1 MGPVK
6 DQERLFCNEEQKIR
20 TRVPLPPLFLQERP
34 QKSSPLP
41 SLFPLLPLT
50 AELNLRWQMLQD
62 MKSFFF
68 RGEGTPNVWL
78 MTAFWTGSIC
88 EGGGRAQELWGQHSK
103 AGEGGSPCQMPQT
116 KDSGGGQRAA
126 RRENVPVPVE
136 FKKKQQPLPWLTVPA
151 SLGRTGGRGM
161 ARVTSMVLRNQRLLV
176 PASLPPR

>member
-6 DQERLFCNEEQKIR
+6 DQERLFCNEGQKIR

-103 AGEGGSPCQMPQT
+103 AG
-116 KDSGGGQRAA
+116 GGGAVSAKCPKPKTVEEGRGW
-126 RRENVPVPVE
+126 PV
-136 FKKKQQPLPWLTVPA
+136 
-151 SLGRTGGRGM
+151 GRTFPC
-161 ARVTSMVLRNQRLLV
+161 LW
-176 PASLPPR
+176 SLKKSNSLFPG

>member
-1 MGPVK
+1 
-6 DQERLFCNEEQKIR
+6 
-20 TRVPLPPLFLQERP
+20 
-34 QKSSPLP
+34 
-41 SLFPLLPLT
+41 
-50 AELNLRWQMLQD
+50 
-62 MKSFFF
+62 
-68 RGEGTPNVWL
+68 
-78 MTAFWTGSIC
+78 
-88 EGGGRAQELWGQHSK
+88 
-103 AGEGGSPCQMPQT
+103 MPQT